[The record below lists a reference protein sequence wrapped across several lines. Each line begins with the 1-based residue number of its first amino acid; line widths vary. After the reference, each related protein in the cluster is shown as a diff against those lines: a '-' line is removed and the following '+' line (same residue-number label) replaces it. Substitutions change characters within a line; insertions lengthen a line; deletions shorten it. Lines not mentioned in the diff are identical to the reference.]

1 MKIKFEESNL
11 LKQKPNMEDLGFG
24 RIFSDYMILVDYNQ
38 EKGWHDPRIVP
49 YGPLNYNPGAM
60 IFHYGQSTF
69 EGLKAY
75 YIDDNTIHLF
85 RPEKNF
91 ERMNKSN
98 DRLCIPRIDPEEFT
112 NYIIEALKVEKD
124 WIPKETGKSLYIRPM
139 IVATDECLGV
149 HASKTY
155 QFVCIFSPVASY
167 YKSGIEPVKIYVE
180 HDYKRAVKGGTG
192 FAKTAANYAQSLK
205 SQEEA
210 EKAGY
215 AQVLWL
221 DAVERKYIEEVGSM
235 NIMFVIDGTVVTPE
249 LNGSILPGITRA
261 SALELLKEKGYK
273 VEERK
278 ISIEELINAAETG
291 KLEEVFGTGTAAV
304 ISPVG
309 EILYEGKNYIINGG
323 KIGPIAQEIYDT
335 ITDTQYG
342 KIEDKYNWIRK
353 INI

>member
-75 YIDDNTIHLF
+75 YIDDNTVHLF